1 MFVGKIRQLDETL
14 ANMIAAGEV
23 VENMA
28 SVVKELVEN
37 ALDAQAGNIDI
48 RLKDSGLK
56 EIRVTDDGEGMDEE
70 DIEMAF
76 RRHATSKIRT
86 EHDLHHIASL
96 GFRGEALPSI
106 ASVAVVG
113 IDSASEDKA
122 GTKLLVKNGEVIEKT
137 AGRAKRGTTVF
148 VRDLFY
154 NTPARLKHLR
164 SEKREL
170 AAVVDTV
177 NNLALA
183 HPDVRFR
190 LSNNEK
196 TILETPGSGDVLKV
210 LREIHPLDVIKNLLA
225 FENENRYFH
234 IKGYTSKPSH
244 TRSSRSH
251 MVIVT
256 NRRTIKSP
264 RVQNAILSAYRT
276 YLFGNRF
283 PITYLEI
290 TLDPLLVDVNI
301 HPQKLSVKF
310 TEEKALL
317 ELVESTIRETLQGA
331 DLIERVRREPGKT
344 AEQSRLD
351 FSRTPRTD
359 ERAEEET
366 RPYGEKGKEAQTA
379 DATEEKQTFPDLAYV
394 GQAFGT
400 YLLFQDE
407 ENLYLMDQHAAAERV
422 RYETI
427 RQALS
432 TKDAGIRPLLQP
444 LAISLSNRET
454 ESLPDIADELAAQG
468 IDHEET
474 DATSIAVK
482 AVPRW
487 FPEGEEEA
495 FAERTIRLLLEE
507 RSVSREDFLDH
518 AAKELA
524 CKTSVRANKHLA
536 RHEIDHLVRDLSR
549 CENPFTCPHGRP
561 TIIAFSDTELETMF
575 KRVVR

>member
-1 MFVGKIRQLDETL
+1 MGRILQLDESL

-37 ALDAQAGNIDI
+37 AIDAEAERVDI

-76 RRHATSKIRT
+76 RRHATSKIKT

-106 ASVAVVG
+106 ASVSVVG
-113 IDSASEDKA
+113 IDSAFENKS
-122 GTKLLVKNGEVIEKT
+122 GTFLLVKNGEIVEKT
-137 AGRAKRGTTVF
+137 AGRAKKGTTVF

-170 AAVVDTV
+170 ADVVDIV
-177 NNLALA
+177 NKLALA
-183 HPDVRFR
+183 HPDVRFH
-190 LSNNEK
+190 LSNNDK
-196 TILETPGSGDVLKV
+196 TILATPGDGDVLKV
-210 LREIHPLDVIKNLLA
+210 LREIYPLDVIKNLLA

-234 IKGYTSKPSH
+234 IKGYISKPSH
-244 TRSSRSH
+244 TRSSRAH
-251 MVIVT
+251 MAVVT
-256 NRRTIKSP
+256 NRRAIKSP

-283 PITYLEI
+283 PIAHLEI
-290 TLDPLLVDVNI
+290 IVDPLLIDVNI

-310 TEEKALL
+310 TEEKRLL
-317 ELVESTIRETLQGA
+317 ELVEATVKETLKGA
-331 DLIERVRREPGKT
+331 DLIERMRRPERKET

-351 FSRTPRTD
+351 FSHPSRQD
-359 ERAEEET
+359 M
-366 RPYGEKGKEAQTA
+366 
-379 DATEEKQTFPDLAYV
+379 TEEKARAYGKEEDNTEEDTPSSGRQTFPDLAYI

-407 ENLYLMDQHAAAERV
+407 RNLYLMDQHAAAERV

-427 RQALS
+427 QEALE
-432 TKDAGIRPLLQP
+432 TKDSGIRPLLHP
-444 LAISLSNRET
+444 LSINLSNRET
-454 ESLPDIADELAAQG
+454 ESLSDIAEELSDQG
-468 IDHEET
+468 ISHEV
-474 DATSIAVK
+474 AGPTSLAVK
-482 AVPRW
+482 AVPDW

-495 FAERTIRLLLEE
+495 FAEKTIRLLLEE
-507 RSVSREDFLDH
+507 KTISRGRFLDH

-524 CKTSVRANKHLA
+524 CKTSIRANKYLEK
-536 RHEIDHLVRDLSR
+536 HEIDRLVRDLSH

-561 TIIAFSDTELETMF
+561 TLIAFSDAEIETMF
-575 KRVVR
+575 KRVVK